1 MRASRDLRP
10 FQQVLAAASPGRRQ
24 VGSQRPCNGA
34 LEAGGFPE
42 AGPRTS
48 YSSISKCS
56 VLESADEDRTSDA
69 RGTDPRALT
78 PSKML
83 ARVLHAAES
92 LGSGGAPAAHL
103 PAGEAPWATGEGV
116 RCTRGKAWVG
126 GLGPGA
132 AGSFPGGQIWSP
144 SFSAEGPCAAAGPA
158 LPAAPARWRPR
169 PADGR
174 EGGAGAECAP
184 APRAHLRGSHKG
196 AGRPAPRRRQRRG
209 PARRRFLLPAAGWSQ
224 ALPGRGAQPR
234 TRCAGLAPQAC
245 APSEAWA
252 QLHTHT
258 LGICTYGPTPG
269 FTRERSRLPSSP
281 QYTPSQGPT
290 TQGAHAG
297 PQTLTWDTHT
307 VPPTWRLSVHAPQ
320 HAQAVSRPP
329 LQSGPGSLT
338 SARKGQLQA
347 LHAPPSHHVKRIL
360 PQNSSVPRVPAFW
373 VPLFPSPSPVGTANL
388 YVLEVIRLPPQGKAA
403 CAEAA
408 FAQ

>member
-184 APRAHLRGSHKG
+184 APSRPRPARTPARVTQRRRTPRAAPQTKARPSPPPLPPPSCWLVPSASGKGGATQDSLRRPCTPGVRSLRGLGSVAHTDT
-196 AGRPAPRRRQRRG
+196 RY
-209 PARRRFLLPAAGWSQ
+209 LHLWTD
-224 ALPGRGAQPR
+224 PGV
-234 TRCAGLAPQAC
+234 
-245 APSEAWA
+245 
-252 QLHTHT
+252 HT
-258 LGICTYGPTPG
+258 
-269 FTRERSRLPSSP
+269 
-281 QYTPSQGPT
+281 
-290 TQGAHAG
+290 
-297 PQTLTWDTHT
+297 
-307 VPPTWRLSVHAPQ
+307 
-320 HAQAVSRPP
+320 
-329 LQSGPGSLT
+329 
-338 SARKGQLQA
+338 
-347 LHAPPSHHVKRIL
+347 
-360 PQNSSVPRVPAFW
+360 
-373 VPLFPSPSPVGTANL
+373 
-388 YVLEVIRLPPQGKAA
+388 
-403 CAEAA
+403 
-408 FAQ
+408 